1 MKRTVCQG
9 EVARAGEV
17 VQVAS
22 IGSSEKDGLS
32 E

>member
-22 IGSSEKDGLS
+22 IDSSEKDGLS
-32 E
+32 G